1 MCVFSFLCI
10 EEFSLWM
17 IGHGRFS
24 HLYQGEEFV
33 TVSTETIQEKENKM
47 KVTMYGAPICPDCVV
62 AKEQLANKE
71 DVEVTY
77 RDITAE
83 TAIMKEFLAYRDHE
97 PCFEPIRKEGKIGIP
112 FFILE
117 DGTKTF
123 DVAEHIE
130 VDETIV
136 RVGQVC
142 SIDGKNC

>member
-1 MCVFSFLCI
+1 
-10 EEFSLWM
+10 
-17 IGHGRFS
+17 
-24 HLYQGEEFV
+24 
-33 TVSTETIQEKENKM
+33 M

-142 SIDGKNC
+142 SIDGKNCQKRSITDVKIVCGAFYFKKMVRKEKK